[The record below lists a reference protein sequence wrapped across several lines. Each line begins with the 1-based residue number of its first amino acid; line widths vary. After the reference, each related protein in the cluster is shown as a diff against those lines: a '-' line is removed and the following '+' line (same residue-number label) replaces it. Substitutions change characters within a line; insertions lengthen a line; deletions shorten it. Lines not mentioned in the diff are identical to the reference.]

1 MRVESLHVGVT
12 KEDVVAATGFELI
25 WPERIPTSGEPTKE
39 ELDLL
44 RNEVDPMK
52 YIIGREAV

>member
-1 MRVESLHVGVT
+1 MRVESPYGRHEGDVGCDRFCLSGPEHV
-12 KEDVVAATGFELI
+12 L
-25 WPERIPTSGEPTKE
+25 TSGEPTEE
-39 ELDLL
+39 ELEIL